1 MISSI
6 ARKTVEQ
13 LVKFDD
19 LMPDRLEYEFLKAGN
34 IPLSPL
40 GLLKLRPD
48 LANSED
54 SARKMLKRSAISAL
68 DRLKVLPGLQLKGL
82 IIVEFK
88 AKNHNRTRTHQHLF
102 LMDEEAKVLTE
113 DDNSLK
119 IAVSKVPLDDWTAL
133 LEKGW
138 GTIEE
143 THFFYA

>member
-102 LMDEEAKVLTE
+102 LMDEEAKVLT
-113 DDNSLK
+113 
-119 IAVSKVPLDDWTAL
+119 
-133 LEKGW
+133 
-138 GTIEE
+138 
-143 THFFYA
+143 